1 MLRYAVYA
9 AAAAV
14 AYSTARFWAA
24 GGVNPHAHESMLGK
38 TCVITG
44 ANTGIGFE
52 TAQQLYMQNAT
63 GGSSLPSTV

>member
-14 AYSTARFWAA
+14 AYSAARFWAA
-24 GGVNPHAHESMLGK
+24 GGVNPHSDVSMLGK
-38 TCVITG
+38 TVIITG

-52 TAQQLYMQNAT
+52 TARQLFSQNAT
-63 GGSSLPSTV
+63 GAQVVSQM